1 MVNSLNGENF
11 KRDFDNLI
19 AKYPDC
25 LKAIPILMAVR
36 ENEIHCQ
43 DKNGSVNYKF
53 SQKVQ
58 SAEQYKY
65 FMRETGLFD
74 MLQKHIISNLYDYV
88 TGVEV
93 GLDSNGRKN
102 RGGDQME
109 NLVERYLREAGVA
122 YYKEMYLT
130 EIERK
135 WNMNLSAISAK
146 GKSTK
151 RWDFVVKTSNCV
163 YVIET
168 NFYTSGGSKLN
179 ETARS
184 YKMIAEEAKTVE
196 GFEFVWITDGGGWTS
211 ARRNLEETFDVMEHL
226 YNIADMEQKIFTSLF
241 V

>member
-25 LKAIPILMAVR
+25 LKAIPILLAVR
-36 ENEIHCQ
+36 ENEIYCQ

-168 NFYTSGGSKLN
+168 NFYTSGGSKAPPHN
-179 ETARS
+179 SAARLS
-184 YKMIAEEAKTVE
+184 MS
-196 GFEFVWITDGGGWTS
+196 FPPS
-211 ARRNLEETFDVMEHL
+211 AACKFLDLPPVNLRNLHLHLTKNPCASRPPHL
-226 YNIADMEQKIFTSLF
+226 YGVTLS
-241 V
+241 

>member
-25 LKAIPILMAVR
+25 LKAIPILLAVR
-36 ENEIHCQ
+36 ENEIYCQ

-58 SAEQYKY
+58 FAEQYKY

-74 MLQKHIISNLYDYV
+74 MLQNHIISNLYDYV

-93 GLDSNGRKN
+93 SLDSNGRKN

-168 NFYTSGGSKLN
+168 NFYTSGGPQ
-179 ETARS
+179 
-184 YKMIAEEAKTVE
+184 
-196 GFEFVWITDGGGWTS
+196 F
-211 ARRNLEETFDVMEHL
+211 H
-226 YNIADMEQKIFTSLF
+226 
-241 V
+241 

>member
-1 MVNSLNGENF
+1 MNRDFSQWLKTFRQSINGYTYYIDFAKVYGNVEKLKVEINILNSLICSKDIEH
-11 KRDFDNLI
+11 DFDNLI

-25 LKAIPILMAVR
+25 LKAIPILLAVR
-36 ENEIHCQ
+36 ENEIYCQ

-122 YYKEMYLT
+122 YYKEMYL
-130 EIERK
+130 
-135 WNMNLSAISAK
+135 M
-146 GKSTK
+146 STDQPK
-151 RWDFVVKTSNCV
+151 KHCDTRQSRQSV
-163 YVIET
+163 
-168 NFYTSGGSKLN
+168 L
-179 ETARS
+179 
-184 YKMIAEEAKTVE
+184 
-196 GFEFVWITDGGGWTS
+196 
-211 ARRNLEETFDVMEHL
+211 
-226 YNIADMEQKIFTSLF
+226 
-241 V
+241 